1 MSISTWTRVAGLGA
15 VDTGVRLRCG
25 GVVNMYSL
33 NYPNTNTTGSHVYKY
48 NRFHCMIE
56 NATNHHTHEQN
67 KSRERNISGGH
78 SFTIQLT

>member
-1 MSISTWTRVAGLGA
+1 
-15 VDTGVRLRCG
+15 
-25 GVVNMYSL
+25 
-33 NYPNTNTTGSHVYKY
+33 
-48 NRFHCMIE
+48 MIE